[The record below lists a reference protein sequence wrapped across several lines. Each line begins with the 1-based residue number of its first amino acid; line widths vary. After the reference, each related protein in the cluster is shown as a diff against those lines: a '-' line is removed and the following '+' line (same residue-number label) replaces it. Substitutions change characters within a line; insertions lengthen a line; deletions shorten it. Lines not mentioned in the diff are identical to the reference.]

1 MTRHGLGGSDV
12 AAAIGL
18 SPYKS
23 PITLWQELTG
33 RLEGFAGNEKTKW
46 GTTLEPVIRQEYAD
60 RHGVQLIVPEHSS
73 FDDWRRATPDGLVI
87 GGPSEGEPSVAVF
100 CDFSR
105 GLEIKSVGLR
115 MQSQWGD
122 DGSANV
128 PALYEVQV
136 RWYMSILNL
145 DRWDFAVLIGG
156 QEYHEYTI
164 MRDLEIEEALIV
176 QATEFWFEHV
186 LKDVPP
192 PPDATNDYAHFLVER
207 YAERSKEYVQASAD
221 LNTKLMAL
229 QNQGEQLKALTQTKK
244 LLENE
249 IRAEL
254 KNAAG
259 ADFALG
265 RVNNVPVRGAR
276 KTNWQAVAE
285 DALKLFPETKSAL
298 IERHTKRGRGH
309 HRFYWPKQT
318 KETSWEQEL
327 TTT

>member
-1 MTRHGLGGSDV
+1 MKRHGLGGPDV

-60 RHGVQLIVPEHSS
+60 RHGTMVIFPDEP
-73 FDDWRRATPDGLVI
+73 FYIGDWRRASPDGLI
-87 GGPSEGEPSVAVF
+87 PGPDRRDGNVSRI
-100 CDFSR
+100 DLLR
-105 GLEIKSVGLR
+105 GLEVKNVGLR

-122 DGSANV
+122 DGSADV

-164 MRDLEIEEALIV
+164 QRDLEIEEALIA

-207 YAERSKEYVQASAD
+207 YAKRSKEYVQASAVMNQKLNHLRNLTDD
-221 LNTKLMAL
+221 LKRI
-229 QNQGEQLKALTQTKK
+229 EVDKK
-244 LLENE
+244 RLENE
-249 IRAEL
+249 VRSELADAAGVDFEGGRL
-254 KNAAG
+254 KNT
-259 ADFALG
+259 
-265 RVNNVPVRGAR
+265 PVRGR
-276 KTNWQAVAE
+276 RTTNWQAVAE
-285 DALKLFPETKSAL
+285 AALEMFPETRSAL
-298 IERHTKRGRGH
+298 IDKHTKRGRGH
-309 HRFYWPKQT
+309 HRFYWPKTEQ
-318 KETSWEQEL
+318 KETQHGNAS
-327 TTT
+327 